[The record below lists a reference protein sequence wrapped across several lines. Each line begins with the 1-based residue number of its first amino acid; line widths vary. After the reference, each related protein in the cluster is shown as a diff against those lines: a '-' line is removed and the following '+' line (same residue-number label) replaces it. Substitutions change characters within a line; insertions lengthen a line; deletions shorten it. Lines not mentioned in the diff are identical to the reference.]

1 MKWYV
6 YVICVV
12 LIILGILCGIK
23 LYKEIKSESY
33 VNGSIDIENI
43 FSQKDFAYS
52 TTSFTLYHDLYDDTN
67 TYVFEQNLLQVEDF
81 NGLENQYLVFF
92 NDKLITNTQITAGAV
107 YSTIEMDFYSISG
120 SLISKVQ
127 ANLTLKFFSDKT
139 NLLVSVQGQENA
151 NLFEQYAKANGFR
164 LKIEKILEA

>member
-1 MKWYV
+1 M
-6 YVICVV
+6 
-12 LIILGILCGIK
+12 
-23 LYKEIKSESY
+23 
-33 VNGSIDIENI
+33 
-43 FSQKDFAYS
+43 
-52 TTSFTLYHDLYDDTN
+52 
-67 TYVFEQNLLQVEDF
+67 QVEDF

-127 ANLTLKFFSDKT
+127 ANLSLKFFSDKT

>member
-92 NDKLITNTQITAGAV
+92 NDKLITNPQITAGAV

-120 SLISKVQ
+120 NLISKVQ
-127 ANLTLKFFSDKT
+127 ANLSLKFFSDKT

>member
-6 YVICVV
+6 YVICIV
-12 LIILGILCGIK
+12 LIILGVLCGIK
-23 LYKEIKSESY
+23 LYKEIRSESY
-33 VNGSIDIENI
+33 INGSIDIENI

-52 TTSFTLYHDLYDDTN
+52 TTSFTFYHDLYDETN
-67 TYVFEQNLLQVEDF
+67 TYVFEQNLLPVEDF

-92 NDKLITNTQITAGAV
+92 NDKLITSTQITAGAV

-127 ANLTLKFFSDKT
+127 ANLSLKFFSDKT

-151 NLFEQYAKANGFR
+151 NLFEQYAKANDFR

>member
-107 YSTIEMDFYSISG
+107 YSTIEIDFYSISG
-120 SLISKVQ
+120 NLISKVQ
-127 ANLTLKFFSDKT
+127 ANLSLKFFSDKT